1 MIHLFSI
8 ITLIGAANGLF
19 LSLYLY
25 LHKKLSLLGKLLV
38 YTTSIWSFIAL
49 IFSLMHINPFQNYI
63 ILSSI
68 GSSAT
73 TFLYPLLY
81 LFLKYG
87 WNEKLKFDIQDLRHF
102 VIPILFFC
110 LSLPI
115 IYWDS
120 VFRVTGQ
127 QIELFEYV
135 KHVNQSQDFINILL
149 GYTYLIFFLIQMK
162 EKEELNTST
171 LDAPHRMIFYKLTY
185 SYLAVHTIG
194 VIGIVGNY
202 VGFGNYVVYAF
213 DIYYI
218 AFIITL
224 YYIFH
229 WVISNKIS
237 VLNPT
242 SKAIALKKQ
251 KDASL
256 QVQEDIDR
264 IIEYVEKS
272 KAYLRNDFTLVS
284 LAKETYLNRSRV
296 SIAINEGLDMNFNEF
311 ISDYRIKEA
320 QRILK
325 SEEGANIKIEVLAKE
340 AGFNSKTTFNRSFK
354 EKTGITPSK
363 YKENILV

>member
-1 MIHLFSI
+1 MIHLLSI
-8 ITLIGAANGLF
+8 LTLIGAANGLF
-19 LSLYLY
+19 LSAYLY
-25 LHKKLSLLGKLLV
+25 MHKKLSLLGRLLV
-38 YTTSIWSFIAL
+38 HTTSIWSFIAL

-87 WNEKLKFDIQDLRHF
+87 WSEEIKFNIKDVRHF
-102 VIPILFFC
+102 ITPVVFFC

-127 QIELFEYV
+127 HIELIEYV
-135 KHVNQSQDFINILL
+135 MLVNQSQDIINVLL
-149 GYTYLIFFLIQMK
+149 GYGYLIYFLIQMK
-162 EKEELNTST
+162 EKDELNTLALPPT
-171 LDAPHRMIFYKLTY
+171 HRQIFYKLTY
-185 SYLAVHTIG
+185 AYLGVHTIG

-202 VGFGNYVVYAF
+202 AGFGKFVIYAF

-229 WVISNKIS
+229 WVISNKLT
-237 VLNPT
+237 VLNPS
-242 SKAIALKKQ
+242 SKAMILKKQ
-251 KDASL
+251 KDTTA
-256 QVQEDIDR
+256 QVQEDIDL
-264 IIEYVEKS
+264 IIQYVESS
-272 KAYLRNDFTLVS
+272 KAYLRNDFTLVA

-320 QRILK
+320 QRIMK
-325 SEEGANIKIEVLAKE
+325 TEEGAQIKLEVLAKE

-354 EKTGITPSK
+354 EKTGVTPSQ
-363 YKENILV
+363 YKENIFQ